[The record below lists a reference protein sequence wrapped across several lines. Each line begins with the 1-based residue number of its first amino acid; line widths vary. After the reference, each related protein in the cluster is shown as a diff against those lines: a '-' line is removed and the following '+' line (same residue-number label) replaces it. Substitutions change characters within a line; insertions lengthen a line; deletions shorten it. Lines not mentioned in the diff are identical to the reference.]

1 MVGPDI
7 MCIIGVGRGEETA
20 LAAQDSPEPT
30 VSNYDSVRA
39 AFRTWC
45 EGRRVLGCALCPKS
59 SRNFRLV
66 NG

>member
-1 MVGPDI
+1 M
-7 MCIIGVGRGEETA
+7 GE
-20 LAAQDSPEPT
+20 AARAVRHNFDPT
-30 VSNYDSVRA
+30 MSTVDSVPA
-39 AFRTWC
+39 VFRGWC